1 MALKC
6 SMADVPGINGYY
18 SGDIKISVEPDYY
31 VKIGDEILTNEPNE
45 VRLFLRAYQLGRE
58 HKKTEIRTALG
69 I

>member
-1 MALKC
+1 
-6 SMADVPGINGYY
+6 MADVPGINGYF
-18 SGDIKISVEPDYY
+18 SGNIEIKVDDEYY
-31 VKIGDEILTNEPNE
+31 VKIGDEILTDEPDK

>member
-1 MALKC
+1 MV
-6 SMADVPGINGYY
+6 DVPGINGYY
-18 SGDIKISVEPDYY
+18 SGDIKISVEQEDYY